1 MAKFLQFIDDADDA
15 VTFPTSSLQ
24 SMACAADSVLKLR
37 FHPSAKGTANLT
49 DLVTLTITADT
60 ERSVM
65 SRIADSISFSEEN
78 VLVVADDVRGIYLD
92 VDITAC
98 TITLD
103 A

>member
-1 MAKFLQFIDDADDA
+1 
-15 VTFPTSSLQ
+15 
-24 SMACAADSVLKLR
+24 
-37 FHPSAKGTANLT
+37 
-49 DLVTLTITADT
+49 
-60 ERSVM
+60 M